1 MNPCDFSSGPRL
13 AHRLDA
19 ARPIGDAP
27 GCGHVCFSPSLL
39 AGSKDSGEFVLF
51 ARIPSAAGH
60 TPSTL
65 TNLAELHSSLMAFN
79 PWYTGPV

>member
-1 MNPCDFSSGPRL
+1 L
-13 AHRLDA
+13 
-19 ARPIGDAP
+19 
-27 GCGHVCFSPSLL
+27 V
-39 AGSKDSGEFVLF
+39 AGSKDTGVFLRSSQ
-51 ARIPSAAGH
+51 IPSAAGY